1 VGRGSTIN
9 VQRQPWKK
17 ENNKVIFNQANKTMD
32 ILRIATAGSVDDG
45 KSTLIGRLL
54 YETNSITKDKIEAL
68 ESASKRKGLD
78 FLDLSLLTDG
88 LIAEREQGIT
98 IDVAHIYFSTP
109 TRKYIIADTPGHVE
123 YTRNMVTGASN
134 VKVSLILVDAR
145 QGLVEQTARHLSIAA
160 MLRIPKVIICVN
172 KMDLVQYQ
180 ESTFEA
186 IKASLTELVA
196 QTTFEGQEVSF
207 LPISSL
213 YGQNITKKAEHMP
226 WFSGNTLLGELE
238 AFEYAETLAHAPA
251 RFPVQFV
258 VRPMTEA
265 YHDFRGY
272 AGKISSGTFK
282 VGDAIRVLPTG
293 QESTIATIEKFENKL
308 SEGKAGDSVVITLST
323 DIDISRGNTIVLAN
337 DTAAP
342 QLKDFSAQVCWLDHQ
357 ALTPGKTYLL
367 QHGINTTKAKI
378 SQITER
384 LDVVAQTSTEG
395 VDSLKLN
402 EIGRIAL
409 RTAQPISADVYSKN
423 PANGAFILI
432 DEFSNSTVGVGF
444 VQ

>member
-1 VGRGSTIN
+1 
-9 VQRQPWKK
+9 
-17 ENNKVIFNQANKTMD
+17 MD

-145 QGLVEQTARHLSIAA
+145 QGVVEQTARHLSIASL
-160 MLRIPKVIICVN
+160 LRIPKVIICIN

-180 ESTFEA
+180 ESTFES
-186 IKASLTELVA
+186 IKNSLTELIA
-196 QTTFEGQEVSF
+196 QTTFEGQEISF

-213 YGQNITKKAEHMP
+213 YGQNITQPAELMP
-226 WFSGNTLLGELE
+226 WYQGNTLLGELE
-238 AFEYAETLAHAPA
+238 AFEFAETQSKAAA

-258 VRPMTEA
+258 IRPMTEA

-272 AGKISSGTFK
+272 AGKISSGTFQ
-282 VGDAIRVLPTG
+282 VGDEVMVLPTG
-293 QESTIATIEKFENKL
+293 QESTIASIEKFEQKL
-308 SEGKAGDSVVITLST
+308 SKAEAGDSVVITLST
-323 DIDISRGNTIVLAN
+323 DIDISRGNTLIKASEVE
-337 DTAAP
+337 AP

-357 ALTPGKTYLL
+357 ALRPGKTYLL
-367 QHGINTTKAKI
+367 QHGIHITKAKI

-384 LDVVAQTSTEG
+384 LDVVAQTSTEN

-402 EIGRIAL
+402 EIGRISL
-409 RTAQPISADVYSKN
+409 RTAQAIHADRYADN

-444 VQ
+444 VS

>member
-1 VGRGSTIN
+1 
-9 VQRQPWKK
+9 
-17 ENNKVIFNQANKTMD
+17 MD

-134 VKVSLILVDAR
+134 AKVSLILVDAR
-145 QGLVEQTARHLSIAA
+145 QGVVEQTARHLSIAA
-160 MLRIPKVIICVN
+160 LLRIPKVIICVN
-172 KMDLVQYQ
+172 KMDLVQYD
-180 ESTFEA
+180 EAKFEA
-186 IKASLTELVA
+186 IKDSLGSLVA
-196 QTTFEGQEVSF
+196 QTTFEGQEISF

-213 YGQNITKKAEHMP
+213 FGQNITQAADKMP
-226 WFSGNTLLGELE
+226 WYQGNTLLGELE
-238 AFEYAETLAHAPA
+238 AFEFAESLAHAPA
-251 RFPVQFV
+251 RFPVQWV
-258 VRPMTEA
+258 IRPKTEE
-265 YHDFRGY
+265 YHDYRGY
-272 AGKISSGTFK
+272 AGKISSGTFQ
-282 VGDAIRVLPTG
+282 VGDVIKALPTG
-293 QESTIATIEKFENKL
+293 QESTIASIEKFGEQL
-308 SEGKAGDSVVITLST
+308 DRAVAGDSVVITLTT
-323 DIDISRGNTIVLAN
+323 DVDISRGNSLVLAS
-337 DTAAP
+337 DTQAP
-342 QLKDFSAQVCWLDHQ
+342 QLKDFAAHICWLDHQ
-357 ALTPGKTYLL
+357 ALSPGKTYLL
-367 QHGINTTKAKI
+367 QHGVNLTKAKI

-384 LDVVAQTSTEG
+384 LDVVAQTSSQD

-402 EIGRIAL
+402 EIGGIQL
-409 RTAQPISADVYSKN
+409 RTAQPIMADIYAEN
-423 PANGAFILI
+423 PSNGAFILI

-444 VQ
+444 VK

>member
-1 VGRGSTIN
+1 MIN
-9 VQRQPWKK
+9 VRRQPWKK
-17 ENNKVIFNQANKTMD
+17 GNNKGIFNQANKTMD

-180 ESTFEA
+180 ESTFES
-186 IKASLTELVA
+186 IKASLSELVA
-196 QTTFEGQEVSF
+196 QTTFEGQDVSF

-226 WFSGNTLLGELE
+226 WFTGNTLLGELE

-282 VGDAIRVLPTG
+282 VGDSIRVLPTG
-293 QESTIATIEKFENKL
+293 QESTIATIEKFDKKL

-342 QLKDFSAQVCWLDHQ
+342 QLKDFTAQVCWLDHQ

-402 EIGRIAL
+402 EIGRISL
-409 RTAQPISADVYSKN
+409 RTAQPISADVYANN

>member
-1 VGRGSTIN
+1 
-9 VQRQPWKK
+9 
-17 ENNKVIFNQANKTMD
+17 MD

-68 ESASKRKGLD
+68 ESASKRKGLN

-145 QGLVEQTARHLSIAA
+145 QGVVEQTARHLSIASL
-160 MLRIPKVIICVN
+160 LRIPKVIICIN

-180 ESTFEA
+180 QTTFES
-186 IKASLTELVA
+186 IQDSLSDLIA
-196 QTTFEGQEVSF
+196 QTTFEGQEISF

-213 YGQNITKKAEHMP
+213 YGQNITQSADQMP
-226 WFSGNTLLGELE
+226 WYQGNTLLDELE
-238 AFEYAETLAHAPA
+238 VFKFAETQSKAAA

-258 VRPMTEA
+258 IRPMTEA
-265 YHDFRGY
+265 YHDYRGY
-272 AGKISSGTFK
+272 AGKISSGTFQ
-282 VGDAIRVLPTG
+282 VGDAVRVLPTG
-293 QESTIATIEKFENKL
+293 QESTIASIEKFDEKR
-308 SEGKAGDSVVITLST
+308 SKAEAGDSVVITLST
-323 DIDISRGNTIVLAN
+323 DIDISRGNTLVKASEEM
-337 DTAAP
+337 AP

-357 ALTPGKTYLL
+357 ALSAGKTYLL
-367 QHGINTTKAKI
+367 QHGIHITKAKI
-378 SQITER
+378 SQIIER
-384 LDVVAQTSTEG
+384 LDVVAQTSTEH

-402 EIGRIAL
+402 EIGRISL
-409 RTAQPISADVYSKN
+409 RTAQAIHADRYTEN

-444 VQ
+444 VS

>member
-1 VGRGSTIN
+1 
-9 VQRQPWKK
+9 
-17 ENNKVIFNQANKTMD
+17 MD

-68 ESASKRKGLD
+68 ESASKRKGLN

-145 QGLVEQTARHLSIAA
+145 QGVVEQTARHLSIASL
-160 MLRIPKVIICVN
+160 LRIPKVIICIN

-180 ESTFEA
+180 QTTFES
-186 IKASLTELVA
+186 IQDSLSDLIA
-196 QTTFEGQEVSF
+196 QTTFDGQEISF

-213 YGQNITKKAEHMP
+213 YGQNITQPADQMP
-226 WFSGNTLLGELE
+226 WYQGNTLLDELE
-238 AFEYAETLAHAPA
+238 AFEFAETQSKAAA

-258 VRPMTEA
+258 IRPMTEA
-265 YHDFRGY
+265 YHDYRGY
-272 AGKISSGTFK
+272 AGKISSGTFQ
-282 VGDAIRVLPTG
+282 VGDAVRILPTG
-293 QESTIATIEKFENKL
+293 QESTIASIEKFHQKL
-308 SEGKAGDSVVITLST
+308 SKAEAGDSVVITLST
-323 DIDISRGNTIVLAN
+323 DIDISRGNTLVKASEEM
-337 DTAAP
+337 AP

-357 ALTPGKTYLL
+357 ALSAGKTYLL
-367 QHGINTTKAKI
+367 QHGIHITKAKI

-384 LDVVAQTSTEG
+384 LDVVAQTSTEH

-402 EIGRIAL
+402 EIGRISL
-409 RTAQPISADVYSKN
+409 RTAQAIHADRYAEN

-444 VQ
+444 VS

>member
-1 VGRGSTIN
+1 
-9 VQRQPWKK
+9 
-17 ENNKVIFNQANKTMD
+17 MD

-145 QGLVEQTARHLSIAA
+145 QGVVEQTARHLSIASL
-160 MLRIPKVIICVN
+160 LRIPKVIICIN

-180 ESTFEA
+180 ESTFDS
-186 IKASLTELVA
+186 IKNSLTELIA
-196 QTTFEGQEVSF
+196 QTTFEGQEISF

-213 YGQNITKKAEHMP
+213 YGQNITQPADQMP
-226 WFSGNTLLGELE
+226 WYQGNTLLGELE
-238 AFEYAETLAHAPA
+238 AFEFAETQSKAAA

-258 VRPMTEA
+258 IRPMTEA

-272 AGKISSGTFK
+272 AGKISSGTFQ
-282 VGDAIRVLPTG
+282 VGDEVRVLPTG
-293 QESTIATIEKFENKL
+293 QESSIASIEKFEQKL
-308 SEGKAGDSVVITLST
+308 SKAEAGDSVVITLST
-323 DIDISRGNTIVLAN
+323 DIDISRGNTLILASEVE
-337 DTAAP
+337 AP

-357 ALTPGKTYLL
+357 ALSPGKTYLL
-367 QHGINTTKAKI
+367 QHGIHITKAKI

-384 LDVVAQTSTEG
+384 LDVVAQTSTEN

-402 EIGRIAL
+402 EIGRISL
-409 RTAQPISADVYSKN
+409 RTAQAIHADRYADN

-444 VQ
+444 VS

>member
-1 VGRGSTIN
+1 
-9 VQRQPWKK
+9 
-17 ENNKVIFNQANKTMD
+17 MD

-68 ESASKRKGLD
+68 ESASKRKGLN

-145 QGLVEQTARHLSIAA
+145 QGVVEQTARHLSIASL
-160 MLRIPKVIICVN
+160 LRIPKVIICIN

-180 ESTFEA
+180 QTTFQS
-186 IKASLTELVA
+186 IQDSLSDLIA
-196 QTTFEGQEVSF
+196 QTTFDGQEISF

-213 YGQNITKKAEHMP
+213 YGQNITQPADQMP
-226 WFSGNTLLGELE
+226 WYQGNTLLDELE
-238 AFEYAETLAHAPA
+238 AFEFAETQSKAAA

-258 VRPMTEA
+258 IRPMTEA
-265 YHDFRGY
+265 YHDYRGY
-272 AGKISSGTFK
+272 AGKISSGTFQ
-282 VGDAIRVLPTG
+282 VGDAVRVLPTG
-293 QESTIATIEKFENKL
+293 QESTIASIEKFDQKL
-308 SEGKAGDSVVITLST
+308 SKAEAGDSVVITLST
-323 DIDISRGNTIVLAN
+323 DIDISRGNTLVKASEEM
-337 DTAAP
+337 AP

-357 ALTPGKTYLL
+357 ALSAGKTYLL
-367 QHGINTTKAKI
+367 QHGIHITKAKI

-384 LDVVAQTSTEG
+384 LDVVAQTSTEH

-402 EIGRIAL
+402 EIGRISL
-409 RTAQPISADVYSKN
+409 RTAQAIHADRYAEN

-444 VQ
+444 VS

>member
-1 VGRGSTIN
+1 
-9 VQRQPWKK
+9 
-17 ENNKVIFNQANKTMD
+17 MD

-145 QGLVEQTARHLSIAA
+145 QGVVEQTARHLSIASL
-160 MLRIPKVIICVN
+160 LRIPKVIICIN

-180 ESTFEA
+180 ESTFDS
-186 IKASLTELVA
+186 IKNSLTELIA
-196 QTTFEGQEVSF
+196 QTTFEGQEISF

-213 YGQNITKKAEHMP
+213 YGQNITQPAEQMP
-226 WFSGNTLLGELE
+226 WYQGNTLLGELE
-238 AFEYAETLAHAPA
+238 AFEFAETQSKAAA

-258 VRPMTEA
+258 IRPMTEA

-272 AGKISSGTFK
+272 AGKISSGTFQ
-282 VGDAIRVLPTG
+282 VGDEVRVLPTG
-293 QESTIATIEKFENKL
+293 QESSIASIEKFEQKL
-308 SEGKAGDSVVITLST
+308 SKAEAGDSVVITLST
-323 DIDISRGNTIVLAN
+323 DIDISRGNTLILASEVE
-337 DTAAP
+337 AP

-357 ALTPGKTYLL
+357 ALSPGKTYLL
-367 QHGINTTKAKI
+367 QHGIHITKAKI

-384 LDVVAQTSTEG
+384 LDVVAQTSTEN

-402 EIGRIAL
+402 EIGRISL
-409 RTAQPISADVYSKN
+409 RTAQAIHADRYADN

-444 VQ
+444 VS

>member
-1 VGRGSTIN
+1 
-9 VQRQPWKK
+9 
-17 ENNKVIFNQANKTMD
+17 MD

-180 ESTFEA
+180 KSTFET

-213 YGQNITKKAEHMP
+213 YGQNITQKAEHMP
-226 WFSGNTLLGELE
+226 WFTGNTLLGELE
-238 AFEYAETLAHAPA
+238 KFEYAETLAHAPA

-293 QESTIATIEKFENKL
+293 QESTIATIEKFDKKL

-384 LDVVAQTSTEG
+384 LDVVAQTATEG

-409 RTAQPISADVYSKN
+409 RTAQPISADAYANN

>member
-1 VGRGSTIN
+1 
-9 VQRQPWKK
+9 
-17 ENNKVIFNQANKTMD
+17 MD

-68 ESASKRKGLD
+68 ESASKRKGLN

-145 QGLVEQTARHLSIAA
+145 QGVVEQTARHLSIASL
-160 MLRIPKVIICVN
+160 LRIPKVIICIN

-180 ESTFEA
+180 QTTFES
-186 IKASLTELVA
+186 IQDSLSDLIA
-196 QTTFEGQEVSF
+196 QTTFEGQEISF

-213 YGQNITKKAEHMP
+213 YGQNITQPADQMP
-226 WFSGNTLLGELE
+226 WYQGNTLLDELE
-238 AFEYAETLAHAPA
+238 AFEFAETQSKAAA

-258 VRPMTEA
+258 IRPMTEA
-265 YHDFRGY
+265 YHDYRGY
-272 AGKISSGTFK
+272 AGKISSGTFQ
-282 VGDAIRVLPTG
+282 VGDAVRVLPTG
-293 QESTIATIEKFENKL
+293 QESTIASIEKFDQKL
-308 SEGKAGDSVVITLST
+308 SKAEAGDSVVITLST
-323 DIDISRGNTIVLAN
+323 DIDISRGNTLVKASEEM
-337 DTAAP
+337 AP
-342 QLKDFSAQVCWLDHQ
+342 QLKDFSAHVCWLDHQ
-357 ALTPGKTYLL
+357 ALSAGKTYLL
-367 QHGINTTKAKI
+367 QHGIHITKAKI

-384 LDVVAQTSTEG
+384 LDVVAQTSTEH

-402 EIGRIAL
+402 EIGRISL
-409 RTAQPISADVYSKN
+409 RTAQAIHADRYAEN

-444 VQ
+444 VT